1 LLKTPLQYILLSD
14 IIKLMRLEL
23 DEYEKDTLL
32 ETINYRIEEDEHL
45 LVNGSLKSD
54 LKDLLEKI
62 QEDEYV

>member
-1 LLKTPLQYILLSD
+1 MLKTPLQYILLSD

>member
-1 LLKTPLQYILLSD
+1 MLKTPLQYILLSD

-32 ETINYRIEEDEHL
+32 ETINYRMEEDEHL

>member
-1 LLKTPLQYILLSD
+1 
-14 IIKLMRLEL
+14 MRLEL